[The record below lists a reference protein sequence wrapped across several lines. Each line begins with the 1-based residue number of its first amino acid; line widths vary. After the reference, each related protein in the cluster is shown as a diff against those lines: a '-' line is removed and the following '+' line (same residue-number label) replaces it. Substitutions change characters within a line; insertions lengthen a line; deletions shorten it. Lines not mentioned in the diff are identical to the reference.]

1 MKVINLARER
11 MKRQQYKNT
20 DLLVLL
26 EVMTDFLEENIMPI
40 TSKLVLKQGIDLFS
54 AIYVKANTQ
63 ELRSISGEYI
73 KMYHL
78 GYITLS

>member
-26 EVMTDFLEENIMPI
+26 EIMTDFLEENIMPI

-54 AIYVKANTQ
+54 AIYIQANTQ
-63 ELRSISGEYI
+63 ELKTITSEYI
-73 KMYHL
+73 KMYHI
-78 GYITLS
+78 GYNS